1 MKKLL
6 IVFLSCIM
14 IGGGLIGCDKLQGKT
29 SNVKNNANKNQQ
41 QQQQQSSTSQTKQES
56 DSELFKDSMKE
67 GKLALA
73 EGEYYVARDM
83 FKLALEEK
91 SDDEASKLKEQ
102 CDMLCE
108 IDDISSAYYFT
119 TDEELTDDEIASA
132 IKDCEKIVELCD
144 KIMAIDSKSDAA
156 KSEAKRLKE
165 YYQVPDS
172 YYESDSDSEEY

>member
-6 IVFLSCIM
+6 IIFLSCVM
-14 IGGGLIGCDKLQGKT
+14 IGGSMIGCDKLQGKT
-29 SNVKNNANKNQQ
+29 SNIKNNANKNQQ
-41 QQQQQSSTSQTKQES
+41 QQQQQQQQQSSTNQTKQES

-102 CDMLCE
+102 CDILCE
-108 IDDISSAYYFT
+108 IDEISNSDYFNLDRNPT
-119 TDEELTDDEIASA
+119 EQEANYILR
-132 IKDCEKIVELCD
+132 DCDKIVELCD

-156 KSEAKRLKE
+156 KNEAKRLKE
-165 YYQVPDS
+165 I
-172 YYESDSDSEEY
+172 YEY